1 MNLCQMRCALG
12 RKLYWAA
19 FAGAAGLLLVFC
31 CCHFAAAGWL
41 LLLLVVGC
49 CYCWLIA
56 AGAAVCCLVAAA
68 CCLPA
73 CHCRCCGLG
82 YKAYSFAAYH
92 CFVRPMII
100 GGFFHCRLGIGNV
113 LSSLVAG
120 LFGETRCPMRKYI
133 CKICVVK
140 CITSLLGSV
149 FVSLLLFLD
158 NLNLMI
164 FRFNIHR

>member
-1 MNLCQMRCALG
+1 MRCALG
-12 RKLYWAA
+12 RKLHWAA

-49 CYCWLIA
+49 CYCCLIA
-56 AGAAVCCLVAAA
+56 AGAAACCLVAAGAAA

-92 CFVRPMII
+92 CLARPMTIA
-100 GGFFHCRLGIGNV
+100 GFFHCRLGIGNMI
-113 LSSLVAG
+113 SSLLAG

-133 CKICVVK
+133 LKICVVK
-140 CITSLLGSV
+140 RIISLLGSV
-149 FVSLLLFLD
+149 FVNLLLFLD